1 MSRTYKIATY
11 PGDGVGPEI
20 VAEGV
25 KVLKAAAEVTGVD
38 LDFQIFQGGAQYRM
52 KHGVDVEKG
61 GMEAMDAA
69 DAIYFGAI
77 GWPGAPW
84 GAGGLIVA
92 KPRWFMDQYVN
103 LRPVKLYPGVSS
115 IAKKVVRQA
124 QPRRDA
130 VGGDLGPE
138 DVDFA
143 VIRENSEGMYSFV
156 EIDWKGSAIA
166 IDKGTIHS
174 SGVTLGGRKRKSTRV
189 KVLGDGE
196 QSWPALALEGESPGE
211 TALALRVITRRGA
224 ERIHRYA
231 YELAKRLGKKRVTCV
246 DKSNVLRVSD
256 GLFRKV
262 FDEIGEGYAGIER
275 DYAYVDAVTQWLFR
289 DPRWYGVVV
298 TENLFGDVLS
308 DMSSVLAGG
317 MGMMPGANIG
327 DKTASFEPI
336 AGSAP
341 RYAGQNIVNPVGTI
355 LAGKLM
361 LQWLGGLLRTPK
373 DDRGG
378 DGRCLKAAGLVDRA
392 VAEVLAEGKVRTYDL
407 GGESSTSQVG
417 DAIASRVRSLDE
429 S

>member
-1 MSRTYKIATY
+1 MTRVYKIATY

-25 KVLKAAAEVTGVD
+25 KVLKAAAEVAGVN

-61 GMEAMDAA
+61 GMEAMDSA

-84 GAGGLIVA
+84 GAGGLIIA

-103 LRPVKLYPGVSS
+103 LRPVKIYPGVSS
-115 IAKKVVRQA
+115 LARKVVRQA
-124 QPRRDA
+124 EPRRDF

-143 VIRENSEGMYSFV
+143 IIRENSEGMYSFV
-156 EIDWKGSAIA
+156 EMEWKGSTIA
-166 IDKGTIHS
+166 IDKGVIHS
-174 SGVTLGGRKRKSTRV
+174 SGVTLGGRKRKTARI
-189 KVLGDGE
+189 KVPGNGE
-196 QSWPALALEGESPGE
+196 QLWPALTLEGDVTGE
-211 TALALRVITRRGA
+211 TALALRVVTRRGS
-224 ERIHRYA
+224 ERVCRYA

-246 DKSNVLRVSD
+246 DKSNVFRVSD

-262 FDEIGEGYAGIER
+262 FDEVGKEYEGIER

-289 DPRWYGVVV
+289 DPRWYGVLV

-327 DKTASFEPI
+327 DRTASFEPI

-341 RYAGQNIVNPVGTI
+341 KYAGQNIVNPIGTI

-361 LQWLGGLLRTPK
+361 LQWLGGLLRTPA
-373 DDRGG
+373 DTRGG
-378 DGRCLKAAGLVDRA
+378 DERCLRAADLVERG
-392 VAEVLAEGKVRTYDL
+392 VAEVLKEGRVRTYDL
-407 GGESSTSQVG
+407 GGSSKTSEVG
-417 DAIASRVRSLDE
+417 DAIAARVRSLG
-429 S
+429 